1 MVRASGT
8 SGSWHVEWAVKL
20 DDVIGSPIVHG
31 DKLLLNIK
39 QVCIYSFQFSESSS
53 SFQEYKQRCG
63 PKYISFCS
71 FVSYG
76 CSHYTYPHSGPLISI
91 FLNVIFV
98 CIAPPFVTMVF
109 ITCPNQET
117 ILQSAG

>member
-39 QVCIYSFQFSESSS
+39 QVCIHFSFLSLLLLFKNKSNDVVQNIFLFAVSVCDLWQQSLHLSSIRIVYQH
-53 SFQEYKQRCG
+53 FIQL
-63 PKYISFCS
+63 
-71 FVSYG
+71 
-76 CSHYTYPHSGPLISI
+76 PLI
-91 FLNVIFV
+91 F
-98 CIAPPFVTMVF
+98 
-109 ITCPNQET
+109 
-117 ILQSAG
+117 